1 MERLFVDVEGGSY
14 PIVIGNGFEG
24 LNEEVCSVLKKRGS
38 ALILSDSNVA
48 PLYAKEVKESLE
60 RIFERVYVYA
70 FEAGE
75 KSKHL
80 DTIRDIYGFML
91 EKRLDRGSCVFALGG
106 GVCGDMAG
114 FAAATFM
121 RGVSFIQ
128 IPTTLL
134 SQVDSSVGGKVGV
147 DFNGIKNII
156 GAFYQP
162 KLVYINTDTLKTLPK
177 REFSAG
183 MAEVIKYGPIYSE
196 ESYEFIEKN
205 REKIKAGDIEAVSEI
220 IKRCCLIKA
229 QVVNEDEKETGL
241 REILNFGHTIGHS
254 VETLKGFSLLHG
266 ECVAIGMAAAMK
278 ISCEKGLVDE
288 KEVERL
294 EVLLKFFDLPVRVKG
309 LEKEEI
315 YDTLFKDKKVRDNKI
330 GFVLIEKIGTPLR
343 TKALSEDE
351 IKKGIEYIVEVG
363 E

>member
-1 MERLFVDVEGGSY
+1 MEKLFVDAEGGSY
-14 PIVIGNGFEG
+14 PIIIEKGFEG
-24 LNEEVCSVLKKRGS
+24 LKGAVEKAVDKKGS
-38 ALILSDSNVA
+38 AVIISDSNVA
-48 PLYAKEVKESLE
+48 PIYAEKVKSELGKV
-60 RIFERVYVYA
+60 FDRVYVYK

-80 DTIRDIYGFML
+80 ETIKSMYEFML
-91 EKRLDRGSCVFALGG
+91 ENKFDRGSCVFGLGG

-121 RGVSFIQ
+121 RGVNFVQ

-147 DFNGIKNII
+147 DFNGVKNII

-162 KLVYINTDTLKTLPK
+162 KLVYINTDTLDTLPK
-177 REFSAG
+177 REFAAG
-183 MAEVIKYGPIYSE
+183 MAEVIKYGPIYSPELYEYIE
-196 ESYEFIEKN
+196 ENKENIKN
-205 REKIKAGDIEAVSEI
+205 GNIDCITKI
-220 IKRCCLIKA
+220 IKDCCAVKA
-229 QVVNEDEKETGL
+229 AVVNEDEKESGL

-254 VETLKGFSLLHG
+254 VETLKEFELIHG

-278 ISCEKGLVDE
+278 ISADKGFVCEKE
-288 KEVERL
+288 IERL
-294 EVLLKFFDLPVRVKG
+294 EGLLKYFDLPVRVSG
-309 LEKEEI
+309 LDKKDI
-315 YDTLFKDKKVRDNKI
+315 YKTLFMDKKARDNKI

-343 TKALSEDE
+343 TKNLKEEE
-351 IKKGIEYIVEVG
+351 IMAGIEFICQG